1 MKYDFVVNST
11 KAFVS
16 EKDKVPT
23 IHFLDTVM
31 EIKCSFRIDRP
42 EYVNSFE
49 GEKKVEDELDKE
61 WIVSCLSEKSE
72 EFPEYTVYELA
83 KGLWNLNIAI
93 QVPKMEMLSYL
104 ELK

>member
-1 MKYDFVVNST
+1 MKLDGAYKKILEEENNVLNSFVVNIT

-31 EIKCSFRIDRP
+31 EIKCSFIIDKP

-49 GEKKVEDELDKE
+49 DEKK
-61 WIVSCLSEKSE
+61 SRR
-72 EFPEYTVYELA
+72 
-83 KGLWNLNIAI
+83 
-93 QVPKMEMLSYL
+93 
-104 ELK
+104 